1 MENIN
6 KKKIILLITIIII
19 AIIIVTIFFIKFNY
33 RTFKSGNNIN
43 KSEEEIINY
52 ILNISKYS
60 AMLDV
65 EITSNKNVN
74 KYIIKQEVENQIN
87 KQEII
92 KPENISGIISKYSEN
107 NLEII
112 NNKMN
117 LSKLYQDYEFIVSN
131 DLWLNS
137 FIELYKKDE
146 TDSKITINENEIV
159 LEITNKEFSKYNT
172 YKKLYIDKSTGKP
185 TKMIIENINQKT
197 LVYILY
203 NEIEIS

>member
-1 MENIN
+1 MKNIN
-6 KKKIILLITIIII
+6 KKKIVLLITIIIV
-19 AIIIVTIFFIKFNY
+19 IIIITIFFIKFNY

-74 KYIIKQEVENQIN
+74 KYIIKQEVENQMN

-137 FIELYKKDE
+137 FIELYKKDG
-146 TDSKITINENEIV
+146 TDSKITINENEII

-172 YKKLYIDKSTGKP
+172 YKKLYIDKNTGKP